1 MRWLLASLVLANLF
15 TFALFQGWLSPWIR
29 GDREPHRLAEQRSP
43 DRLRVV
49 PLERLGP
56 AQARVPG
63 TPAGASGTSSA
74 VEPAPAFPQSPSAP
88 QSPSVPQPL
97 SPPQPGAAP
106 QPGPGLPQGPGAAAG
121 RISSPFAPGVT
132 VLPGEVCVAF
142 AALDEQRAG
151 RLREALQAA
160 GARVV
165 STRIEQPSGYLVYVP
180 PAPTRADAQQ
190 RLAALRAAGQA
201 DVFVVQD
208 GPLRLAISVGLFR
221 SEETARALVTRLQQR
236 GETGL
241 QIAPRGPVNVRIRL
255 QAHWPDAASA
265 AAAGPIGS
273 RFDAAPRDCD

>member
-1 MRWLLASLVLANLF
+1 MPNSAAPIGCGSCRWSGSARRRRAC
-15 TFALFQGWLSPWIR
+15 R
-29 GDREPHRLAEQRSP
+29 GPPQARRAHRRSSSRRRRFRSP
-43 DRLRVV
+43 RPRRSRH
-49 PLERLGP
+49 PCRS
-56 AQARVPG
+56 R
-63 TPAGASGTSSA
+63 
-74 VEPAPAFPQSPSAP
+74 SP
-88 QSPSVPQPL
+88 
-97 SPPQPGAAP
+97 PPQPGAAP

-132 VLPGEVCVAF
+132 ALPAEVCVAF

-165 STRIEQPSGYLVYVP
+165 STRVEQPSGYLVYVP
-180 PAPTRADAQQ
+180 PPPTRADAQQ

-241 QIAPRGPVNVRIRL
+241 QIAPHGPVSVRIRL